1 MSATQTG
8 RSGNTHGTRKWPSRH
23 RDDMQPRHVPAT
35 GGSPAASRRN
45 LKRETPML
53 KTLTAIAALAA
64 LLAVNITPAH
74 AAIFANGGGENGLQL
89 NGGGENGLQ
98 LNGGGENGGGTN
110 GVEAGS
116 STLSIQAFE
125 LPAETR

>member
-1 MSATQTG
+1 
-8 RSGNTHGTRKWPSRH
+8 
-23 RDDMQPRHVPAT
+23 
-35 GGSPAASRRN
+35 
-45 LKRETPML
+45 ML

-74 AAIFANGGGENGLQL
+74 AALGDNGGGANGGGS
-89 NGGGENGLQ
+89 
-98 LNGGGENGGGTN
+98 GTS
-110 GVEAGS
+110 EES

>member
-1 MSATQTG
+1 
-8 RSGNTHGTRKWPSRH
+8 
-23 RDDMQPRHVPAT
+23 
-35 GGSPAASRRN
+35 
-45 LKRETPML
+45 ML

-74 AAIFANGGGENGLQL
+74 AVLSANGGGENGLEL
-89 NGGGENGLQ
+89 NGGGNNGTGDNGLQ
-98 LNGGGENGGGTN
+98 LNGGGTNGGGANGDGTN
-110 GVEAGS
+110 GGGGNGTSEAS